1 MPRVSFGHFR
11 RSFFRHL
18 RAGETPQAATICR
31 RSYSLLIERSIKT
44 K

>member
-1 MPRVSFGHFR
+1 MPRVSFGLFR
-11 RSFFRHL
+11 RSFSR
-18 RAGETPQAATICR
+18 RPRVGKPPQAATICR